1 MVNHYGGVGA
11 GHYTAFAFN
20 QEINSWVEFNDT
32 YLYPVKNKKD
42 IITDAAYLLFYRK
55 KKI

>member
-1 MVNHYGGVGA
+1 MGG

-20 QEINSWVEFNDT
+20 KKANSWVDFNDN
-32 YLYPVKNKKD
+32 YLKKVKIPED

-55 KKI
+55 KSLV